1 MLNAKEIVQNFQYA
15 KLLLLRQRSFY
26 RRVIDEPPGSVH
38 FRVIIAVYLF
48 ETSANKYYG
57 SFRVG
62 G

>member
-1 MLNAKEIVQNFQYA
+1 MFTAKEIVQHFQYA
-15 KLLLLRQRSFY
+15 KRLLLRHRGFS
-26 RRVIDEPPGSVH
+26 RRVMDGPRGAVH